1 MSRSNKSKFN
11 SNVPIKKVYKKYKSE
26 FCNDKMTF
34 HDCELEILRHAIDES
49 EKQRGAKIVNSDDVK
64 KMLKIVEDFIV
75 RKRLVCYGG
84 TAVNNILPKFA
95 QFYNRDIEVP
105 DYDFYSANALND
117 AKELADIYYKEGYT
131 DVEAKSGVHMG
142 TFKVFVNF
150 IPIADVTQL
159 NKTIFDAI
167 SKDAIKIAGIHYA
180 PPNFLRMAMYLELS
194 RPAGDT
200 SRWEKVFKRLGLLN
214 KHYPIKTDNKC
225 SNIDFQRKTS
235 SNSDTSENLYIKT
248 RNSLIDQGVVFFGG
262 YATSLYSKY
271 MKPEQIHVVKKIPDF
286 DVLSEEPDKCATIV
300 KETLLREGFK
310 KIKIITHEPIGE
322 IIPYHVEIRVGSETI
337 AYIYRPIAC
346 HSYNKIT
353 IDDYEINVATIDTI
367 LAFYLSFLYID
378 NKYYNK
384 DRILCIAK
392 YLFNVEDKNRL
403 AQIGLLKRFSLSCYG
418 KQMSLEEMRAEKAE
432 KYKELSGK
440 RNSTEYDMWFLK
452 YMPSKL
458 DKSKHE
464 KVDNGKGNDSTEPE
478 PEDKIK
484 NKKPKSKTVKKVTFI
499 DILRKNRKT
508 RKEKKTT
515 GFFF

>member
-1 MSRSNKSKFN
+1 MLINN
-11 SNVPIKKVYKKYKSE
+11 NVTNGHY
-26 FCNDKMTF
+26 
-34 HDCELEILRHAIDES
+34 IL
-49 EKQRGAKIVNSDDVK
+49 
-64 KMLKIVEDFIV
+64 
-75 RKRLVCYGG
+75 
-84 TAVNNILPKFA
+84 T
-95 QFYNRDIEVP
+95 
-105 DYDFYSANALND
+105 
-117 AKELADIYYKEGYT
+117 
-131 DVEAKSGVHMG
+131 
-142 TFKVFVNF
+142 
-150 IPIADVTQL
+150 
-159 NKTIFDAI
+159 
-167 SKDAIKIAGIHYA
+167 
-180 PPNFLRMAMYLELS
+180 
-194 RPAGDT
+194 
-200 SRWEKVFKRLGLLN
+200 LLN
-214 KHYPIKTDNKC
+214 KNYPLTTNNCNK
-225 SNIDFQRKTS
+225 IEIQRKMF
-235 SNSDTSENLYIKT
+235 DIKDEDDIYINI
-248 RNSLIDQGVVFFGG
+248 RNTLINQGVVFFGG
-262 YATSLYSKY
+262 FAISLYSQY
-271 MKPEQIHVVKKIPDF
+271 MPKNLRKKLEKIPDF
-286 DVLSEEPDKCATIV
+286 DVISHEPKTSAEIIV
-300 KETLLREGFK
+300 ERLKDIGVK
-310 KIKIITHEPIGE
+310 KIKIIAHEPIGE
-322 IIPYHVEIRVGSETI
+322 IIPYHVELRVGSETI

-367 LAFYLSFLYID
+367 LAFYLRFLYID

-384 DRILCIAK
+384 DRILFIAK

-440 RNSTEYDMWFLK
+440 RGTSEYDMWFLK

-464 KVDNGKGNDSTEPE
+464 KVDSEKGKDSAEPE